1 MCSIIPHYVLPVS
14 RSNVLNYLDTRLA
27 RKGKE
32 EMIRSSLEKSIDFA
46 SHRHISG
53 HRLRSLSQWFW
64 KQKQLA
70 RRPVFHPDLVKIL
83 LGRVRGGGCP
93 SLFIFIRHLCWELL
107 ALRTSLRIWEE
118 SPLKWGC
125 WVRGNSSEGPA
136 SPGAERPQVSVSRGD
151 SGLLWT
157 PRQLNKPLSFLHL
170 SVWHDRKDL
179 SLLKQASA
187 LEKQVPSVNNA

>member
-53 HRLRSLSQWFW
+53 HRLRSLSQWYW

-83 LGRVRGGGCP
+83 LGRVRGGRCP

-136 SPGAERPQVSVSRGD
+136 SPGAERPQVSVSTW
-151 SGLLWT
+151 GLW
-157 PRQLNKPLSFLHL
+157 PPLDAKAVKQTSEFSPSLCLTWQEGPEPFETGFCSREAGAL
-170 SVWHDRKDL
+170 SK
-179 SLLKQASA
+179 
-187 LEKQVPSVNNA
+187 